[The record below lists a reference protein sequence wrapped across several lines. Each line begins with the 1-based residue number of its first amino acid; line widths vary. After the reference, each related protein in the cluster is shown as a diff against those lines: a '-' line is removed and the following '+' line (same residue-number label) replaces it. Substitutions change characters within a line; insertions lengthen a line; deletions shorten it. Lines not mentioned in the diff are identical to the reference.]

1 MLSSRKIRS
10 MDKTDNQNQQRFIYW
25 GLPVLGMLLC
35 LWYVKEA
42 TCDIVY
48 TDYIRLVNTYLPDV
62 LNPRK
67 FFVPDVLTRIPVNY
81 LSRIINVTFF
91 GYSTTFDMA
100 LGILGLG
107 LSGLVLGG
115 LRGLPCP
122 GHRRYPPALE
132 GGTSPPAMLYHVD
145 TNVDDQVEQLGLFTM
160 LRLDTKHMISR

>member
-1 MLSSRKIRS
+1 MGSSRTIKS
-10 MDKTDNQNQQRFIYW
+10 MDKVDNRNRQRLIYG

-62 LNPRK
+62 WDPRK

-81 LSRIINVTFF
+81 LGRIINVTFF
-91 GYSTTFDMA
+91 GYSTTFDMI

-107 LSGLVLGG
+107 LSGLALGAFCREAADG
-115 LRGLPCP
+115 FC
-122 GHRRYPPALE
+122 
-132 GGTSPPAMLYHVD
+132 
-145 TNVDDQVEQLGLFTM
+145 F
-160 LRLDTKHMISR
+160 

>member
-1 MLSSRKIRS
+1 M
-10 MDKTDNQNQQRFIYW
+10 MDKIDGQARQRLVYY
-25 GLPVLGMLLC
+25 GVPLLGVLLC

-62 LNPRK
+62 WNPEK

-91 GYSTTFDMA
+91 GYSTTFDMV

-107 LSGLVLGG
+107 LSGLILGMYC
-115 LRGLPCP
+115 R
-122 GHRRYPPALE
+122 
-132 GGTSPPAMLYHVD
+132 
-145 TNVDDQVEQLGLFTM
+145 DQNN
-160 LRLDTKHMISR
+160 